1 MLPGVGETGIE
12 LGQFL
17 VQETERIG
25 GAFQAGARPW
35 KLTRLAGRWPDHAT
49 RATPSGSSACGS
61 QTLAFPQQLPEK

>member
-1 MLPGVGETGIE
+1 MLPGVGENGIE

-35 KLTRLAGRWPDHAT
+35 KLTRLAER
-49 RATPSGSSACGS
+49 
-61 QTLAFPQQLPEK
+61 